1 MLPIETACLA
11 DIGGREEQQDR
22 VRVLD
27 GERGKLL
34 VLADGAGGHAGGA
47 LAAQAVIDTAA
58 DVLRDFERGQE
69 GTPADLLQSIVLGAH
84 ERINALGAERGI
96 TPHSTCVLLHLGT
109 VGAAWAH
116 VGDSRLYRFVD
127 GRLVERTMDHSIVE
141 LQRLRGRI
149 TEAQM
154 KTHPDKNRLYEA
166 LGGEQ
171 TPQIDAGGKER
182 VDGDGYLLVSDGV
195 WENTADGDLE
205 AVFRAE
211 DLDRGLRRLLATAKV
226 QGGAGCDN
234 LSAAA
239 ARWRVATSA
248 SGGG

>member
-11 DIGGREEQQDR
+11 DIGRREEQQDR
-22 VRVLD
+22 VRVFD

-47 LAAQAVIDTAA
+47 LAAQAVIDVARET
-58 DVLRDFERGQE
+58 LRDAERGQV
-69 GTPADLLQSIVLGAH
+69 GAPADLLKRIALGAH

-96 TPHSTCVLLHLGT
+96 TPHSTCVLLHIGAA
-109 VGAAWAH
+109 GAAWAH
-116 VGDSRLYRFVD
+116 VGDSRLYRFAD

-205 AVFRAE
+205 AVFMAE
-211 DLDRGLRRLLATAKV
+211 DLDRGLRHLLATAKA
-226 QGGAGCDN
+226 QGRTGCDN

-239 ARWRVATSA
+239 ARWRAAT
-248 SGGG
+248 